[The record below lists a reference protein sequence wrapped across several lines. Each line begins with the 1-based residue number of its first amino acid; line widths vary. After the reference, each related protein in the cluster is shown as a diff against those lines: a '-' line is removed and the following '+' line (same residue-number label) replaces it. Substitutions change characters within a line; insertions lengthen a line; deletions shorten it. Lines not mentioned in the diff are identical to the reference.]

1 MKLTRA
7 ALLASTLLLGLLPAG
22 PAHARPAPKK
32 EAAPTLATRMVA
44 VQTAK
49 TINYYPANAG
59 WSRMWT
65 TFDTR
70 QIDADLA
77 RAQSLGATS
86 VRALVFPQAFGYPN
100 VKAEYAS
107 KLATFVSMA
116 AARGMTVKLTL
127 FDWWDAYDEPGTS
140 LAWAKTILA
149 PYRDDKRIVAV
160 ELKNELDTTDPAAMA
175 WAKKIV
181 PAVRAAY
188 PNMPLTLSVDG
199 VVGATGMAK
208 IKAAMTG
215 SPLDFYDFHFYGNS
229 ERALATIRRA
239 QAVVA
244 PTPMVIGE
252 AGVSTQGNTEG
263 EQAAFLARVFQAA
276 TLAGIRSVA
285 PWTLNDFAAGA
296 IPESE
301 VAGNPVQYR
310 YGLYTTT
317 GVAKPAA
324 AVVKAGWA
332 GTAMPAS
339 LMDLSFE
346 SAQAQSPW
354 RAYLP
359 ELGRPA
365 RTIAVARTGK
375 QSVSMTGTDRNSAG
389 SPSYRVAPIIPVQ
402 PGQKWHAEVFARGS
416 KATGSSQIA
425 LSWFDVND
433 KWLGGAASPS
443 LPAGNTGWVR
453 LTVDGVAPTGAAS
466 VQVHL
471 KSGDN
476 SGTVWFDDVAM
487 SVA

>member
-1 MKLTRA
+1 
-7 ALLASTLLLGLLPAG
+7 
-22 PAHARPAPKK
+22 
-32 EAAPTLATRMVA
+32 
-44 VQTAK
+44 
-49 TINYYPANAG
+49 
-59 WSRMWT
+59 
-65 TFDTR
+65 
-70 QIDADLA
+70 
-77 RAQSLGATS
+77 
-86 VRALVFPQAFGYPN
+86 
-100 VKAEYAS
+100 
-107 KLATFVSMA
+107 
-116 AARGMTVKLTL
+116 
-127 FDWWDAYDEPGTS
+127 
-140 LAWAKTILA
+140 
-149 PYRDDKRIVAV
+149 
-160 ELKNELDTTDPAAMA
+160 
-175 WAKKIV
+175 
-181 PAVRAAY
+181 
-188 PNMPLTLSVDG
+188 
-199 VVGATGMAK
+199 
-208 IKAAMTG
+208 
-215 SPLDFYDFHFYGNS
+215 
-229 ERALATIRRA
+229 
-239 QAVVA
+239 
-244 PTPMVIGE
+244 
-252 AGVSTQGNTEG
+252 
-263 EQAAFLARVFQAA
+263 
-276 TLAGIRSVA
+276 
-285 PWTLNDFAAGA
+285 
-296 IPESE
+296 
-301 VAGNPVQYR
+301 VAGNPVQYH
-310 YGLYTTT
+310 YGLYTTA
-317 GVAKPAA
+317 GVAKPAV